1 MVLLWLH
8 LFILSGV
15 ISPLI
20 SGSLLGTYQPGE
32 FISQC
37 PIFLPFHTVHGVL
50 KAGIRK
56 WFAVPLSSGPHI
68 VRALHHDPS
77 VLGAL
82 HGMAHSFTELDKA
95 VAHVIRWLVFCDCGF
110 QSVCPLMDENKRLM
124 EAF

>member
-1 MVLLWLH
+1 MSIESVMPSNH
-8 LFILSGV
+8 
-15 ISPLI
+15 ISN
-20 SGSLLGTYQPGE
+20 SMLGTYRPVE
-32 FISQC
+32 FIFQC
-37 PIFLPFHTVHGVL
+37 PIFLPFHTVHVVL
-50 KAGIRK
+50 KARILK
-56 WFAVPLSSGPHI
+56 WFAIPFSSGQCF

-110 QSVCPLMDENKRLM
+110 QSVCPLMNKNKRLK